1 MIMYLLTVNV
11 ENLWLFE
18 PSVLDVKEKFLPS
31 VEDIAPNTLEELKEY
46 LVPTKKNQIAQR
58 VQQEL

>member
-11 ENLWLFE
+11 DKLWLIE

-31 VEDIAPNTLEELKEY
+31 VEDIAPNTLEDVKEY
-46 LVPTKKNQIAQR
+46 LVPTKKNQIAHR

>member
-1 MIMYLLTVNV
+1 MIMLLLTVNV
-11 ENLWLFE
+11 GRLWLIE

-31 VEDIAPNTLEELKEY
+31 VEDIAPNTLEDVKEY
-46 LVPTKKNQIAQR
+46 LVQTKKNQIAHR